1 MSQYMR
7 QIATFSPYFPFM
19 IHPINTTRHYDERR
33 FTMKLKKWLVG
44 GLAVCVFLMG
54 FAAVVPAT
62 FADGLGEDA
71 LQALGITEEE
81 YEAAKETARVT
92 AIEEAAVAGWITDD
106 EAEELIDNG
115 RSLRLGRGW
124 YYEGIIDKKEHLA
137 DAVGVAVSELE
148 GAEAAAYEARLAE
161 DVDNGRL
168 TEEEA
173 ADKQAAHDFKQSLD
187 KDTLLADALGISV
200 ADLNNA
206 RADNMSFED
215 LLDDLDL
222 TEEEAQEAAQETAV
236 QQAVDNGTLTAEQA
250 EEILEHGGCG
260 GGRGDKRGGRGQERS
275 DSDAPSADAGN
286 NA

>member
-1 MSQYMR
+1 
-7 QIATFSPYFPFM
+7 
-19 IHPINTTRHYDERR
+19 
-33 FTMKLKKWLVG
+33 MKLKKWLVG